1 MQPTAI
7 NRTQNWLIAIL
18 FTTTLVCVGVV
29 ISLLNGKFNQA
40 NQNVQSPANEAKP
53 AVMTVSQT
61 TPSQTNTAPLT
72 EQTIRTTA
80 HQLLPAQTIQSVE
93 KVNYEG
99 QLAYQVVT
107 DQAKLY
113 LNAHTGNVMAIVP
126 LAPAMQTVQVAY
138 QPHEGEGRNEHEYGE
153 NGEHEQ
159 GEHDDD

>member
-1 MQPTAI
+1 MQPTTI

-18 FTTTLVCVGVV
+18 FTTTLVCIGVV

-40 NQNVQSPANEAKP
+40 NQNAQSPANEAKP

-80 HQLLPAQTIQSVE
+80 SQLLPAQTIQSVE